1 MKKNYI
7 LALCLGMLLILTGCG
22 SNKENSVEIIEGL
35 KVVGGQVLHVDT
47 KVKSGTIA
55 VIIQDENANTI
66 YDEAVIDSKTYEIN
80 AESDASYTVKLDKK
94 DAVGNVNIYTTDS
107 EGKVIN
113 SYYGQKK

>member
-7 LALCLGMLLILTGCG
+7 LALCLGMLLILAGCG
-22 SNKENSVEIIEGL
+22 SNKENSVETIEGL
-35 KVVGGQVLHVDT
+35 KVVSGQVLYVDT
-47 KVKSGTIA
+47 EVKSGTIE
-55 VIIQDENANTI
+55 VIIEDENGNII

-94 DAVGNVNIYTTDS
+94 DAIGNVNIYTLDS
-107 EGKVIN
+107 ERKVIN